1 MTEEMIRL
9 AYAKEELRKD
19 FNDCLLGWG
28 DGDYSMPL
36 IGAIITLFMEQARI
50 DRSKIGLTDIWYDR
64 ARSASSNDINDHFL
78 GVSLGRIIDIEI
90 VSYDYYRHDGLCVC
104 FAREIMFSGPERET
118 KELFSHFRN
127 FAKEQEWKTIMATAR
142 ERLEKEKVTD
152 GGTML
157 FFF

>member
-1 MTEEMIRL
+1 MTEEIIRL
-9 AYAKEELRKD
+9 AYAKEELRDD
-19 FNDCLLGWG
+19 FEDYFLGWSS
-28 DGDYSMPL
+28 GDYQQPL

-50 DRSKIGLTDIWYDR
+50 DNSKIGLTDIWYNES
-64 ARSASSNDINDHFL
+64 RSAIPSNINDYFL
-78 GVSLGRIIDIEI
+78 GVSSGRIIGIEI
-90 VSYDYYRHDGLCVC
+90 VSGDYYRHDGLCVC
-104 FAREIMFSGPERET
+104 FAKEIIFSGPERET